1 MPLVSYSTQP
11 GNCSAEH
18 SEAIAWAR
26 RLPLAY
32 RARMA
37 EDLCT
42 YAVSDGIATLTFNRP
57 DSMNGMTG
65 NMEVAYFE
73 RLRQAEADSD
83 VRVIVVTGAG
93 RAFCP
98 GADLAH
104 RAGPDDHSLPNAEI
118 PRTLPLDIRKP
129 MIAAINGA
137 CAGVGLAYAL
147 QCDLRFA
154 VKQAK
159 FTTAFSRR
167 GLIGEYGMAWLLH
180 AIAGRQVALDLLL
193 SARVIQGEEATQ
205 LGLISGA
212 FEADELMPH
221 VLAYAADLAA
231 NVSPASMAT
240 IKYQVNTEPA
250 SSAHRATEHAEG
262 LMRESLDGSDVGEG
276 IASFLEKRQ
285 VAFPPLGEGTDFG
298 WMRT

>member
-1 MPLVSYSTQP
+1 M
-11 GNCSAEH
+11 GFDE
-18 SEAIAWAR
+18 E
-26 RLPLAY
+26 
-32 RARMA
+32 
-37 EDLCT
+37 LCL
-42 YAVSDGIATLTFNRP
+42 YDVADGIATLTFNRP

-73 RLRQAEADSD
+73 RLRQAEVDSA

-104 RAGPDDHSLPNAEI
+104 RAGPDDHSLPNAQI
-118 PRTLPLDIRKP
+118 PRTAPLDIHKP

-154 VKQAK
+154 TKKAK

-167 GLIGEYGMAWLLH
+167 GLIGEYGMAWLLN
-180 AIAGRQVALDLLL
+180 AIAGRQTAMDLLL
-193 SARVIQGEEATQ
+193 SARVVQGDEAAR
-205 LGLISGA
+205 LGIISAA
-212 FEADELMPH
+212 FEADDLMAH
-221 VLAYAADLAA
+221 VHAYAADLAA

-240 IKYQVNTEPA
+240 VKHQVNHEPA
-250 SSAHRATEHAEG
+250 MTVHDATNHAEA
-262 LMRESLDGSDVGEG
+262 LMIESLAGADVVEG
-276 IASFLEKRQ
+276 VGSFLEKRQ
-285 VAFPPLGEGTDFG
+285 VAFAPLGHGTTFD
-298 WMRT
+298 WQS

>member
-1 MPLVSYSTQP
+1 MS
-11 GNCSAEH
+11 
-18 SEAIAWAR
+18 
-26 RLPLAY
+26 
-32 RARMA
+32 

-42 YAVSDGIATLTFNRP
+42 YDVSNGIATLTFNRP

-73 RLRQAEADSD
+73 RLRQAEADPE
-83 VRVIVVTGAG
+83 VTVIVVTGAG

-98 GADLAH
+98 GADLAYQ
-104 RAGPDDHSLPNAEI
+104 AGPDDHSLPNAEI
-118 PRTLPLDIRKP
+118 ARTTPLAIRKP

-147 QCDLRFA
+147 QCDLRFTTA
-154 VKQAK
+154 EAK

-193 SARVIQGEEATQ
+193 SARVIRGEEAAR
-205 LGLISGA
+205 LGLVSA
-212 FEADELMPH
+212 AVPAESLMET
-221 VLAYAADLAA
+221 VLAYAGDLAS

-240 IKYQVNTEPA
+240 IKYQVNVEPA
-250 SSAHRATEHAEG
+250 MTADAATEHAEG
-262 LMRESLDGSDVGEG
+262 LMNESLAGSDVGEG
-276 IASFLEKRQ
+276 IASFLQKRQ
-285 VAFPPLGEGTDFG
+285 VAFPPLGEGTIFD
-298 WMRT
+298 WM

>member
-1 MPLVSYSTQP
+1 
-11 GNCSAEH
+11 
-18 SEAIAWAR
+18 
-26 RLPLAY
+26 
-32 RARMA
+32 MA
-37 EDLCT
+37 DEDLCT
-42 YAVSDGIATLTFNRP
+42 YEVADGIATLTFNRP

-65 NMEVAYFE
+65 NMEVAYFQ
-73 RLRQAEADSD
+73 RLRQAEADDD

-118 PRTLPLDIRKP
+118 PRTTPLDVSKP

-154 VKQAK
+154 VKKAK

-167 GLIGEYGMAWLLH
+167 GLIAEYGMAWLLQ
-180 AIAGRQVALDLLL
+180 AIAGRQVAMDLLL
-193 SARVIQGEEATQ
+193 SARVVQGEEAAE
-205 LGLISGA
+205 LGIISA
-212 FEADELMPH
+212 AVESEELMTH
-221 VLAYAADLAA
+221 VMAYASDLAA

-240 IKYQVNTEPA
+240 IKHQINTEPA
-250 SSAHRATEHAEG
+250 MSAHEATEHAEG
-262 LMRESLDGSDVGEG
+262 LMRESLAGDDVNEG

-285 VAFPPLGEGTDFG
+285 VTFPPLGQGTTFD
-298 WMRT
+298 WIVTT

>member
-1 MPLVSYSTQP
+1 
-11 GNCSAEH
+11 
-18 SEAIAWAR
+18 
-26 RLPLAY
+26 
-32 RARMA
+32 MA

-42 YAVSDGIATLTFNRP
+42 YDVENGIATLTFNRP
-57 DSMNGMTG
+57 DSMNGMNG
-65 NMEVAYFE
+65 NMEVAYFQ
-73 RLRQAEADSD
+73 RLLQAQEDNT

-104 RAGPDDHSLPNAEI
+104 RAGPDDHSLPNGDIA
-118 PRTLPLDIRKP
+118 RTTPLDIRKP

-154 VKQAK
+154 VKKAK

-167 GLIGEYGMAWLLH
+167 GLIGEYGMAWLLN
-180 AIAGRQVALDLLL
+180 AIAGRQVAMDLLL
-193 SARVIQGEEATQ
+193 SARVIQGDEAAE
-205 LGLISGA
+205 LGIISA
-212 FEADELMPH
+212 AVEPDELMPR
-221 VLAYAADLAA
+221 VMGYAADLAA

-240 IKYQVNTEPA
+240 IKHQINGEPA
-250 SSAHRATEHAEG
+250 MSAHDATNHAEG
-262 LMRESLDGSDVGEG
+262 LMRESLAGSDVGEG

-285 VAFPPLGEGTDFG
+285 VNFPALGDGTSFD
-298 WMRT
+298 WMTS

>member
-1 MPLVSYSTQP
+1 M
-11 GNCSAEH
+11 AE
-18 SEAIAWAR
+18 
-26 RLPLAY
+26 
-32 RARMA
+32 

-42 YAVSDGIATLTFNRP
+42 YDVGDGIATLTFNRP

-65 NMEVAYFE
+65 NMEVAYFT
-73 RLRQAEADSD
+73 RLRQAEADAD

-98 GADLAH
+98 GADLAY
-104 RAGPDDHSLPNAEI
+104 RAGPDDHSLPNSEI
-118 PRTLPLDIRKP
+118 ARTTPLDIRKP

-137 CAGVGLAYAL
+137 CAGVGMAYAL

-154 VKQAK
+154 VDTAK

-167 GLIGEYGMAWLLH
+167 GLIVEYGMAWLLN

-193 SARVIQGEEATQ
+193 SARVVRGTEAAE
-205 LGLISGA
+205 LGIINGA
-212 FEADELMPH
+212 LTADDLMPH

-240 IKYQVNTEPA
+240 VKHQVTNEPA
-250 SSAHRATEHAEG
+250 LSVHDATEHAEE
-262 LMRESLDGSDVGEG
+262 LMRESLAGTDVQEG

-285 VAFPPLGEGTDFG
+285 VTFQPLGDGTSFD
-298 WMRT
+298 WMNS